1 MPIFRGKQFVSAASD
16 YKDSVRVALRTP
28 LNLTSAVMV
37 IDGVTLNDK
46 DRVLLA
52 GQSLAAQ
59 NGIYEW
65 SSATSRLIRAYD
77 ADSPG
82 DLTAGTRIYIED
94 GNTYALTTWVLITT
108 GTIIPGTTSLTFSKE
123 SRIGPVDISGLY
135 GNSSKTLVVTLTDTG
150 QIDSIVATD
159 INVDGGEF

>member
-1 MPIFRGKQFVSAASD
+1 MPIFRGKQFVSAVTD

-28 LNLTSAVMV
+28 LNLANAVTV

-52 GQSLAAQ
+52 GQSLATQ

-65 SSATSRLIRAYD
+65 SSATSRLARAD
-77 ADSPG
+77 DSDSIG
-82 DLTAGTRIYIED
+82 DLTAGTRIYVES

-108 GTIIPGTTSLTFSKE
+108 GTIIPGTTNITFSKE
-123 SRIGPVDISGLY
+123 NRIGPVDISGLY
-135 GNSSKTLVVTLTDTG
+135 GNSSQTLVVTLTDTG